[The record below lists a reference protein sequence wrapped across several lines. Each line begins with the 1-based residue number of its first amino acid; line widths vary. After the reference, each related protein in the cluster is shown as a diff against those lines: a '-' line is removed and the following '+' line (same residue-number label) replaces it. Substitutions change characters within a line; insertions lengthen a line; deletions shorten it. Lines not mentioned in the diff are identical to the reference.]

1 MQRTDIA
8 AAAPQPPAPSAP
20 PTGPPPAPAPA
31 PAPVAERPKTAAT
44 KAFGWVPRP
53 HYTGGPSRP
62 VPAGM
67 PTTMTT
73 LVITLPGILAA
84 AALRP
89 RSRRG

>member
-1 MQRTDIA
+1 MA
-8 AAAPQPPAPSAP
+8 
-20 PTGPPPAPAPA
+20 
-31 PAPVAERPKTAAT
+31 

-62 VPAGM
+62 VPAGL